1 MPAMRELL
9 HQALQGGPAGVVLV
23 LVCFATWCVATL
35 RSLTLLTLGRGDGLD
50 ARTRAALAER
60 HGAPLHALATVATLL
75 GLLGTVAGMVETF
88 DAMQTSTFHV
98 GAERSMAGG
107 ISVALT
113 STQLGLVVGI
123 PGLVAARLLDR
134 LARRRLDAGVRSSGE
149 VDGSQ
154 GVAASEVSA

>member
-1 MPAMRELL
+1 MLELL
-9 HQALQGGPAGVVLV
+9 RQAGSEGGLAGVLLVVVCGVTWGLVALRATVL
-23 LVCFATWCVATL
+23 
-35 RSLTLLTLGRGDGLD
+35 LGIGPGDGLD
-50 ARTRAALAER
+50 IRSREALAQR
-60 HGAPLHALATVATLL
+60 HGAPLHALATIATLL

-107 ISVALT
+107 ISTALT

-134 LARRRLDAGVRSSGE
+134 MASRRVQSAEGARA
-149 VDGSQ
+149 
-154 GVAASEVSA
+154 